1 MTMTRIFNRTREK
14 AKRRF
19 LRKAMPEPEVILWS
33 KLKGKQIGGFK
44 FRRQYSVG
52 SYIIDFYCPTKRLAI
67 ELDGEG
73 HFVGN
78 KFASD
83 QERQQWIERF
93 NIRFLRFTNDEIRA
107 NLDGVIDRIGEAL
120 QEMN

>member
-1 MTMTRIFNRTREK
+1 
-14 AKRRF
+14 
-19 LRKAMPEPEVILWS
+19 MPEAEVILWS

-52 SYIIDFYCPTKRLAI
+52 SYIIDFYCPSKKLAI

-78 KFASD
+78 KLASD
-83 QERQQWIERF
+83 QERQQWIEQF
-93 NIRFLRFTNDEIRA
+93 DIRFLRFTNDEIRA
-107 NLDGVIDRIGEAL
+107 NLDGVLDRIEEAL
-120 QEMN
+120 NEMNQRCGGRA

>member
-1 MTMTRIFNRTREK
+1 
-14 AKRRF
+14 
-19 LRKAMPEPEVILWS
+19 MPEPEVILWS
-33 KLKGKQIGGFK
+33 KLKAKQVSGFK

-52 SYIIDFYCPTKRLAI
+52 SYIIDLYCPSKRLAI

-83 QERQQWIERF
+83 RERQQWIEQF
-93 NIRFLRFTNDEIRA
+93 DIRFLRFTNDEVRA
-107 NLDGVIDRIGEAL
+107 NLDGVIDRIEEAL
-120 QEMN
+120 HEMN